1 MKKYPI
7 INRILSLT
15 MVAAL
20 LVASPIGAY
29 AANITESATEASVS
43 ESKADANSQA
53 KADSASSD
61 SSSSKTTTSDSSA
74 SDSSASATTASNSS
88 ASATTASDS
97 SASQSSSDSSS
108 ASSASTATSQDQNA
122 AVTLE
127 DGSVA
132 VDSATWTAKMVS
144 ESDEAGSLIWNHS
157 NQNNTV
163 TFKVVDQNGDSLS
176 TDAYSGNKA
185 ISGTLTNG
193 NNLSSLNSGSME
205 GIAKRGIEGYTY
217 TGVYYDLN
225 GSSPKKITNIS
236 YNSNGANRNNGWF
249 YISDEMG
256 NSWNYIKNSTNTDIT
271 LYIVYNT
278 LNEENSVNVKLF
290 YYSYDSGTATK
301 LLGTKEEIIQNNP
314 DNLVE
319 LKDFCETI
327 SDYTYDRASV
337 FNTSGKIKEAD
348 EIKNYKITSYDDS
361 IWKSSGAGWKDGNIA
376 QQLKLYYDKTEWC
389 SQRVETYV
397 GGEKITPGVNNSPNY
412 SFNPNNNGLAVVF
425 IYEPNN
431 TFDSSRV
438 STKDSIQINLFDYT
452 ISGTDSQSE
461 DKNNDGGINADHNLK
476 FAKDPG
482 KGDGYN
488 AYNASGRTKGILA
501 NQLDANGMPSL
512 SATCGDQP
520 LGYLFNTLSGANKR
534 VDEGLDKL
542 FAKDADGYYVFD
554 SDSSFATISGNL
566 ATGSKEFKVYKDTTI
581 KGFFPYTS
589 HTLYNGVSNNY
600 GDALGSQ
607 STNHY
612 LGMTIATTFVQPK
625 DGKING
631 KDMVFEFSG
640 DDDVWVFI
648 DGKLVLDLGGIHG
661 KVSGT
666 INFATGQVTYTGS
679 NSSTITIDETDFRDE
694 EAWSDWSKHTLKMFY
709 LERGHNASNC
719 KIKMNLATIPEGGF
733 ILAKDATGV
742 DTAVADDM
750 EYQFVVKD
758 DLDNPCTNLEYTI
771 VGDTSGTI
779 HKTDSENG
787 CFTLKSGQVASF
799 SKDVNNNKTYKIYEV
814 ATAGQYASD
823 NPLPYFT
830 TIAKVVYSSAD
841 KPSDTKSYAK
851 NATERFIEVSTS
863 ATDTPIVVFSN
874 TLDGSSTIKPEDV
887 IKKSAQVKGYDQRT
901 YDVTLQ
907 ARKTTLDLTG
917 TGSPIDLIL
926 VMDTSGSMNFH
937 ADLKE
942 TNITSIDQMDIEKT
956 YYGIL
961 NTSAATV
968 YEIKYKGSTW
978 KYLDDSFDTWDKAKA
993 LTKDFFEESLG
1004 EKLFTATSERTRFY
1018 YFKDTAKKLI
1028 DKLPEESKLAV
1039 VSFNKSAKIPEING
1053 KDIVT
1058 VTNNKDA
1065 IKTVIDGLTTD
1076 GGTRQDLGLKKAE
1089 DLLKKDDLKKTG
1101 HNKYVVMVSDGSPN
1115 GGKNDDY
1122 NPIKNNSIKYRDH
1135 ILKIVDQNDNSK
1147 TTRIYTIGLDTS
1159 LHTSDIDYAEEI
1171 LQLIATNGTS
1181 YEGYYHSVT
1190 SANLDAQI
1198 KSIIASI
1205 TGLQLSVVITQGQVV
1220 DVIDPRFDLY
1230 DDSGAKVEKKGT
1242 YTIGGHSATV
1252 TVDYNG
1258 IYTVTW
1264 SNQALGVMESDGN
1277 VTPWTASFTLKAKED
1292 FLGGNVI
1299 ATNGAESGVKTGSS
1313 DNVKFE
1319 KFDQPAVNVKL
1330 LDFTLKN
1337 EEEYVFKG
1345 DKFEVYTDSEA
1356 YRWLLDNMTGTGASV
1371 IKNLALTSITDMKWS
1386 KQGDNSLTTSVD
1398 YSYDNTSD
1406 RLGTITYTF
1415 TPNDVVNGAI
1425 DSDGTALKEDT
1436 PVATWTLTVSYS
1448 PTSEADRLQQDT
1460 TRALTLS
1467 NNPGA
1472 EVVKKEATG
1481 TYKDNVAT
1489 IALKLMKYGNGQNDV
1504 KYSLANAEFTLSTS
1518 DNIGR
1523 EDKKTT
1529 GDGTDGTTLGLI
1541 TFADLK
1547 TGTYTLK
1554 ETKAP
1559 EGWQLNN
1566 TEYTVSINK
1575 KTDSSDDAADKKY
1588 LYTIRVSHQESDE
1601 TVTDIDCTVNLE
1613 EGKVTDSKDQSIA
1626 LDELAESDM
1635 LQLNVYDQMAYELP
1649 HTGGSGVYVYII
1661 GGILLMLVGALLIYK
1676 TKNNKNK

>member
-163 TFKVVDQNGDSLS
+163 TFKVVDQNGNPLS

-185 ISGTLTNG
+185 ISGNLQNG

-236 YNSNGANRNNGWF
+236 YNSNGVNNKNGWF
-249 YISDEMG
+249 YKSEEKSS
-256 NSWNYIKNSTNTDIT
+256 SWNYIENSTNTDIT

-278 LNEENSVNVKLF
+278 LNKENSVNVKLF
-290 YYSYDSGTATK
+290 YYSYDDSGTAIK
-301 LLGTKEEIIQNNP
+301 LLNTKEVTIQNNP
-314 DNLVE
+314 DDLVE
-319 LKDFCETI
+319 LKDFCEPI
-327 SDYTYDRASV
+327 SGYTYDRASV
-337 FNTSGKIKEAD
+337 FNTSGKIQEAD
-348 EIKNYKITSYDDS
+348 TIKDYQITSEEEA

-376 QQLKLYYDKTEWC
+376 QQLKLYYDKNQRF

-397 GGEKITPGVNNSPNY
+397 GGEKIADY
-412 SFNPNNNGLAVVF
+412 SYNTYGNGLAVVF
-425 IYEPNN
+425 IYEPST

-461 DKNNDGGINADHNLK
+461 EKNNDGGINANHNLK

-482 KGDGYN
+482 QGGDYN
-488 AYNASGRTKGILA
+488 SYNASGRTTGILA
-501 NQLDANGMPSL
+501 NQLDTNGMPSL
-512 SATCGDQP
+512 SATCGDQS
-520 LGYLFNTLSGANKR
+520 LDYLFNTQSGDNKR

-566 ATGSKEFKVYKDTTI
+566 ATGSKEFKVYNDTAI

-666 INFATGQVTYTGS
+666 INFATGQITYTGS
-679 NSSTITIDETDFRDE
+679 NSSNTTIDETDFRDK
-694 EAWSDWSKHTLKMFY
+694 EAWSDWTTHTLKMFY
-709 LERGHNASNC
+709 LERGHAASNC

-742 DTAVADDM
+742 DTAIADGM
-750 EYQFVVKD
+750 EYQFIVKD
-758 DLDNPCTNLEYTI
+758 DSDNPCTNLEYTI
-771 VGDTSGTI
+771 MGDTSGTTY
-779 HKTDSENG
+779 KTDSGTG

-799 SKDVNNNKTYKIYEV
+799 SKGVDNNKTYNIYEV

-823 NPLPYFT
+823 NLLTYFT

-841 KPSDTKSYAK
+841 KPSVTKSYAK
-851 NATERFIEVSTS
+851 NDTERFIEVSTS

-887 IKKSAQVKGYDQRT
+887 IKKSAQVRDYDQRT

-942 TNITSIDQMDIEKT
+942 TNIASIDQMDTEKT

-968 YEIKYKGSTW
+968 YEIKYKDGKW
-978 KYLDDSFDTWDKAKA
+978 KYIDDSFDDWGITKKVKD
-993 LTKDFFEESLG
+993 LTDGFIKDSLG
-1004 EKLFTATSERTRFY
+1004 KKLFTATSERTRFY
-1018 YFKDTAKKLI
+1018 YFKDTAKNLI
-1028 DKLPEESKLAV
+1028 NKLPENSKVAL
-1039 VSFNKSAKIPEING
+1039 VSFNNSAKISKING
-1053 KDIVT
+1053 KEIVT
-1058 VTNNKDA
+1058 VNNNNKNA
-1065 IKTVIDGLTTD
+1065 IKIAIDELTTD
-1076 GGTRQDLGLKKAE
+1076 GGTRQDLGLEKAV
-1089 DLLKKDDLKKTG
+1089 DLLKKDGLKMTG

-1115 GGKNDDY
+1115 GGNNATY
-1122 NPIKNNSIKYRDH
+1122 NQIKENSIKHRDD
-1135 ILKIVDQNDNSK
+1135 ILKIVDQSDSSK

-1159 LHTSDIDYAEEI
+1159 LHTSETDYAEEI

-1205 TGLQLSVVITQGQVV
+1205 TGLQLSVVITQGQMV

-1230 DDSGAKVEKKGT
+1230 DDFDTKVEKAGT
-1242 YTIGGHSATV
+1242 YTIGDHSATV
-1252 TVDYNG
+1252 TVDKG

-1264 SNQALGVMESDGN
+1264 SGQNLGENDANGN

-1345 DKFEVYTDSEA
+1345 DKFDVYTDSGA
-1356 YRWLLDNMTGTGASV
+1356 YKWLLDNMTGTGASV
-1371 IKNLALTSITDMKWS
+1371 IKNLALTSIDDRNWN

-1398 YSYDNTSD
+1398 YSYDTTSD

-1415 TPNDVVNGAI
+1415 TREVVDGTI
-1425 DSDGTALKEDT
+1425 DSNGTALKEGT

-1448 PTSEADRLQQDT
+1448 PTSAADRLQQDT

-1467 NNPGA
+1467 DNPGA
-1472 EVVKKEATG
+1472 EVEKKESTG

-1489 IALKLMKYGNGQNDV
+1489 IALKLMKYGNGQNDA

-1518 DNIGR
+1518 GVLGR

-1588 LYTIRVSHQESDE
+1588 LYTITVSHQESDE
-1601 TVTDIDCTVNLE
+1601 TVTDIDCTVDLK
-1613 EGKVTDSKDQSIA
+1613 EGKVTNSEGKSIA

>member
-43 ESKADANSQA
+43 ESKANANSQA

-74 SDSSASATTASNSS
+74 YDSSASATTASNSS
-88 ASATTASDS
+88 SSATTASDS
-97 SASQSSSDSSS
+97 SASQSSSDSGS

-122 AVTLE
+122 AVTSE

-144 ESDEAGSLIWNHS
+144 ESDNAGSLIWNHS
-157 NQNNTV
+157 NKKNTV
-163 TFKVVDQNGDSLS
+163 TFKVVDQNGNPLS
-176 TDAYSGNKA
+176 TNAYSGNQA
-185 ISGTLTNG
+185 ISGNLQDG
-193 NNLSSLNSGSME
+193 KNLSSLNSDSME
-205 GIAKRGIEGYTY
+205 DIAQRNIEDYTY

-236 YNSNGANRNNGWF
+236 YNSYGAENNNGWF
-249 YISDEMG
+249 YTSDEKSS
-256 NSWNYIKNSTNTDIT
+256 SWNYIKNSTNTDIT

-278 LNEENSVNVKLF
+278 SNEKDSVNVKLF
-290 YYSYDSGTATK
+290 YYSYDSVTATK
-301 LLGTKEEIIQNNP
+301 IFDTKEVTIQNNP
-314 DNLVE
+314 DKLVD
-319 LKDFCETI
+319 LKDYCETI
-327 SDYTYDRASV
+327 SGYTYDRASV
-337 FNTSGKIKEAD
+337 FNTSGKIQEAG
-348 EIKNYKITSYDDS
+348 EIEDYQITSEEDA

-376 QQLKLYYDKTEWC
+376 QQLKLYYNKNEWFN
-389 SQRVETYV
+389 QRVETYV
-397 GGEKITPGVNNSPNY
+397 GGEKIADY
-412 SFNPNNNGLAVVF
+412 SSYNTYWNGLAVVF
-425 IYEPNN
+425 IYEPNI

-461 DKNNDGGINADHNLK
+461 EKNNDGGINANHNLK

-482 KGDGYN
+482 EGGDYN
-488 AYNASGRTKGILA
+488 NYNSSGRTTGILA
-501 NQLDANGMPSL
+501 NQLDTNGMPYL
-512 SATCGDQP
+512 SDTCGGQSLD
-520 LGYLFNTLSGANKR
+520 YLFNTDSGDNKR

-566 ATGSKEFKVYKDTTI
+566 ATGSKEFKVYSGTTI

-589 HTLYNGVSNNY
+589 HTLYNSVSNNY

-679 NSSTITIDETDFRDE
+679 NNSATTIYKTDFRDKE
-694 EAWSDWSKHTLKMFY
+694 TWSDWSMHTLKMFY

-742 DTAVADDM
+742 DTAIADDM
-750 EYQFVVKD
+750 EYQFVVED
-758 DLDNPCTNLEYTI
+758 DLGNPCTNFEYTI
-771 VGDTSGTI
+771 VGDTSGTTYT
-779 HKTDSENG
+779 TDSENG

-799 SKDVNNNKTYKIYEV
+799 SKDVDNNKTYKIYEV
-814 ATAGQYASD
+814 ATAGQHASV
-823 NPLPYFT
+823 NPLTYFT

-841 KPSDTKSYAK
+841 KPSVTKSYAK

-887 IKKSAQVKGYDQRT
+887 IKKSAQVKDYDQRT

-942 TNITSIDQMDIEKT
+942 TDITSIDQMDTEKT

-968 YEIKYKGSTW
+968 YEIKYRGSTW

-993 LTKDFFEESLG
+993 LTDDFFENSLG
-1004 EKLFTATSERTRFY
+1004 KKLFTATSERTRFY
-1018 YFKDTAKKLI
+1018 YFKDTAKNLI

-1039 VSFNKSAKIPEING
+1039 VSFNNSAKILQING
-1053 KDIVT
+1053 KEIVT
-1058 VTNNKDA
+1058 VDNNKNA
-1065 IKTVIDGLTTD
+1065 IKTAIDKLTTA
-1076 GGTRQDLGLKKAE
+1076 GGTRQDLGLNKAVE
-1089 DLLKKDDLKKTG
+1089 LLIEKDGLKKTG

-1115 GGKNDDY
+1115 GGNSATY
-1122 NPIKNNSIKYRDH
+1122 NQIKENSIKYRDE
-1135 ILKIVDQNDNSK
+1135 ILKIFDQDDSSK

-1159 LHTSDIDYAEEI
+1159 LHTSEIDYAEEI

-1230 DDSGAKVEKKGT
+1230 DDSGTKVEEAGD
-1242 YTIGGHSATV
+1242 YTIGGYSATV
-1252 TVDYNG
+1252 TVDEG

-1264 SNQALGVMESDGN
+1264 SNQALGVMDADGN

-1292 FLGGNVI
+1292 FFGGNVI

-1345 DKFEVYTDSEA
+1345 DKFEVYTDSKA
-1356 YRWLLDNMTGTGASV
+1356 YEWLLNKMTGTGADV
-1371 IKNLALTSITDMKWS
+1371 IKKLALTSITDSKWS
-1386 KQGDNSLTTSVD
+1386 KQGDNSRTTSVD
-1398 YSYDNTSD
+1398 YSYDTTSD

-1415 TPNDVVNGAI
+1415 TPNNVVNGAI
-1425 DSDGTALKEDT
+1425 DSNGTALKEGA
-1436 PVATWTLTVSYS
+1436 PVAKWTLTVSYS
-1448 PTSEADRLQQDT
+1448 PTSAADRRKQDT

-1467 NNPGA
+1467 DNPGA

-1489 IALKLMKYGNGQNDV
+1489 IALKLMKYGNGQDDA

-1518 DNIGR
+1518 GILGKEN
-1523 EDKKTT
+1523 KKTT

-1559 EGWQLNN
+1559 EGWQLND
-1566 TEYTVSINK
+1566 TTYTVSINK

-1588 LYTIRVSHQESDE
+1588 LYTIKVTHQESDK
-1601 TVTDIDCTVNLE
+1601 TVTDIDCTVDLK
-1613 EGKVTDSKDQSIA
+1613 EGKVTNSKSQSVA
-1626 LDELAESDM
+1626 LDELANSDM

>member
-144 ESDEAGSLIWNHS
+144 ESDNAGSLIWNHS
-157 NQNNTV
+157 NIEYTV
-163 TFKVVDQNGDSLS
+163 TFKVVDQNGNPLS

-236 YNSNGANRNNGWF
+236 YNSNGANNNNGWF
-249 YISDEMG
+249 YISDEMVS
-256 NSWNYIKNSTNTDIT
+256 SWNYIENSKNKDIT

-290 YYSYDSGTATK
+290 YYSYGSGTAIK
-301 LLGTKEEIIQNNP
+301 LLDTKEVTIQNNP
-314 DNLVE
+314 DKLVE
-319 LKDFCETI
+319 LKDYCETI
-327 SDYTYDRASV
+327 SGYTYDRASV
-337 FNTSGKIKEAD
+337 FNTSGKIQEAD
-348 EIKNYKITSYDDS
+348 EIKDYQITSEEDA
-361 IWKSSGAGWKDGNIA
+361 IWKSSGAGRKDGNIA
-376 QQLKLYYDKTEWC
+376 QQLKLYYNNNERF

-397 GGEKITPGVNNSPNY
+397 GGEKIADY
-412 SFNPNNNGLAVVF
+412 SYNTYSNGLAVVF
-425 IYEPNN
+425 IYEPNI

-461 DKNNDGGINADHNLK
+461 GNNNDGGINANHDLK

-482 KGDGYN
+482 RGGGYN
-488 AYNASGRTKGILA
+488 SYNASGRTTGILA
-501 NQLDANGMPSL
+501 NQLNTDGMPSL
-512 SATCGDQP
+512 SSTCGGQSLD
-520 LGYLFNTLSGANKR
+520 YLFNTDSGANKR

-566 ATGSKEFKVYKDTTI
+566 ATGSKEFKVYNDTAI

-666 INFATGQVTYTGS
+666 INFATGQVTYTSS
-679 NSSTITIDETDFRDE
+679 NNSTITIDKTDFRDKKT
-694 EAWSDWSKHTLKMFY
+694 WSDWSMHTLKMFY

-742 DTAVADDM
+742 DTAIADDM
-750 EYQFVVKD
+750 EYQFIVKD

-771 VGDTSGTI
+771 EGDTSGTTY
-779 HKTDSENG
+779 KTNSGTG
-787 CFTLKSGQVASF
+787 CFTLKSDQIASF
-799 SKDVNNNKTYKIYEV
+799 SKGVDNNKTYKIYEV
-814 ATAGQYASD
+814 ATAGQHASD

-851 NATERFIEVSTS
+851 NATERSIEVSTS

-887 IKKSAQVKGYDQRT
+887 IKKSAQVSDYDQRT

-942 TNITSIDQMDIEKT
+942 TNIASIDQMDTEKT
-956 YYGIL
+956 YYGIS

-968 YEIKYKGSTW
+968 YEIKYKEDKW
-978 KYLDDSFDTWDKAKA
+978 KYIDDSFDDWGNTEKVKE
-993 LTKDFFEESLG
+993 LTDDFIKDSLG
-1004 EKLFTATSERTRFY
+1004 KKLFTATSERTRFY
-1018 YFKDTAKKLI
+1018 YFKDTAKNLI
-1028 DKLPEESKLAV
+1028 DKLPENSKVAL
-1039 VSFNKSAKIPEING
+1039 VSFNNSAKISSING
-1053 KDIVT
+1053 QDIVT
-1058 VTNNKDA
+1058 VTDNKNA
-1065 IKTVIDGLTTD
+1065 IKTAIDRLTTA
-1076 GGTRQDLGLKKAE
+1076 GGTRQDLGLKKALE
-1089 DLLKKDDLKKTG
+1089 SLKKDGLKKTG

-1115 GGKNDDY
+1115 GGNDTIY
-1122 NPIKNNSIKYRDH
+1122 EKIKEKSIKYRDD
-1135 ILKIVDQNDNSK
+1135 ILKIFDQSDISK

-1159 LHTSDIDYAEEI
+1159 LHTSDKDYAEEI

-1205 TGLQLSVVITQGQVV
+1205 TGLQRSVVITQGQVV

-1230 DDSGAKVEKKGT
+1230 DDNGTKVEGAGD
-1242 YTIGGHSATV
+1242 YTIGEHSATV
-1252 TVDYNG
+1252 TVDAG

-1264 SNQALGVMESDGN
+1264 SNQALGVMDSDN
-1277 VTPWTASFTLKAKED
+1277 VTPWTASFILKAKED

-1299 ATNGAESGVKTGSS
+1299 ATNGAESGVKTGSN
-1313 DNVKFE
+1313 DNEKFE

-1345 DKFEVYTDSEA
+1345 DKFEVYTDSKA
-1356 YRWLLDNMTGTGASV
+1356 YKWLLDNMTGTGASV
-1371 IKNLALTSITDMKWS
+1371 IKNLALTSITDSNWH
-1386 KQGDNSLTTSVD
+1386 KQGDNSLTASVD
-1398 YSYDNTSD
+1398 YSYDTTSD
-1406 RLGTITYTF
+1406 KLGTITYTF
-1415 TPNDVVNGAI
+1415 TPNNVVNGAI
-1425 DSDGTALKEDT
+1425 DSEGTALEEGT

-1448 PTSEADRLQQDT
+1448 PTSVADRLQQDT

-1467 NNPGA
+1467 DNPGA
-1472 EVVKKEATG
+1472 EVVKEEATG

-1489 IALKLMKYGNGQNDV
+1489 IALKLMKYGNGQDGA
-1504 KYSLANAEFTLSTS
+1504 KYSLANAEFTLSTRG
-1518 DNIGR
+1518 ILGK
-1523 EDKKTT
+1523 EDKKIT

-1559 EGWQLNN
+1559 EGWQLND
-1566 TEYTVSINK
+1566 TTYTVSIGK
-1575 KTDSSDDAADKKY
+1575 KTDSSVDAADEKF
-1588 LYTIRVSHQESDE
+1588 LYTIRVTHQESDD
-1601 TVTDIDCTVNLE
+1601 TVTDIDRTVDLK
-1613 EGKVTDSKDQSIA
+1613 EGTVTNSEGQSVA
-1626 LDELAESDM
+1626 LDKLAESTM

>member
-144 ESDEAGSLIWNHS
+144 ESDEAGSLIWNLS
-157 NQNNTV
+157 NQKNTV

-176 TDAYSGNKA
+176 TDAYSGNEA

-236 YNSNGANRNNGWF
+236 YNSNGANNNNGWF

-256 NSWNYIKNSTNTDIT
+256 SSWNYIEDSGNQNIT

-278 LNEENSVNVKLF
+278 LNEESSVNVKFF

-301 LLGTKEEIIQNNP
+301 LLNTKEVTIQNNP
-314 DNLVE
+314 DELVE
-319 LKDFCETI
+319 LKDYWEPI
-327 SDYTYDRASV
+327 PNYTYDRASV
-337 FNTSGKIKEAD
+337 FNTSEKIQEADKIKD
-348 EIKNYKITSYDDS
+348 YQIISYDDS

-376 QQLKLYYDKTEWC
+376 QQLKLYYDKNQWS

-397 GGEKITPGVNNSPNY
+397 GGEKIADY
-412 SFNPNNNGLAVVF
+412 SYNTYWNGLAVVF
-425 IYEPNN
+425 IYERST

-452 ISGTDSQSE
+452 ISGTDSQLE
-461 DKNNDGGINADHNLK
+461 NKNNDGGINANHTLK

-482 KGDGYN
+482 QGDGYN

-512 SATCGDQP
+512 SATCGSES
-520 LGYLFNTLSGANKR
+520 LGYLFNTDSGANKR

-566 ATGSKEFKVYKDTTI
+566 ATGSKEFKVYNDTTI

-679 NSSTITIDETDFRDE
+679 NSSTKTIDETDFRDE
-694 EAWSDWSKHTLKMFY
+694 ETWSDWTTHTLKMFY
-709 LERGHNASNC
+709 LERGHAASNC

-742 DTAVADDM
+742 DTAIADDM
-750 EYQFVVKD
+750 EYQFIVKD
-758 DLDNPCTNLEYTI
+758 DLGSPCTNLEYTI
-771 VGDTSGTI
+771 VGDTSGTTY
-779 HKTDSENG
+779 KTDSGTG
-787 CFTLKSGQVASF
+787 CFKLKSGQVASF
-799 SKDVNNNKTYKIYEV
+799 SKGVDNNKTYKIYEV

-841 KPSDTKSYAK
+841 KPSVTKSYAK
-851 NATERFIEVSTS
+851 NDTERFIEVSTS

-887 IKKSAQVKGYDQRT
+887 IKKSAQVSDYDQRA

-942 TNITSIDQMDIEKT
+942 TDITSIGMMDTSKT

-968 YEIKYKGSTW
+968 YEIKYKKGKW
-978 KYLDDSFDTWDKAKA
+978 KYIDDSFDDWGKTKKVKE
-993 LTKDFFEESLG
+993 LTDNFIKDSLG
-1004 EKLFTATSERTRFY
+1004 KKLFTATSERTRFY
-1018 YFKDTAKKLI
+1018 YFKDTAKNLI
-1028 DKLPEESKLAV
+1028 DKLPEGSKLAV
-1039 VSFNKSAKIPEING
+1039 VNFNNSAKTLEING
-1053 KDIVT
+1053 ENIVT
-1058 VTNNKDA
+1058 VTDNKNV
-1065 IKTVIDGLTTD
+1065 IKTAIDELTTA
-1076 GGTRQDLGLKKAE
+1076 GGTRQDLGLGKAV
-1089 DLLKKDDLKKTG
+1089 DLLENCGLNETG

-1115 GGKNDDY
+1115 GGNDITY
-1122 NPIKNNSIKYRDH
+1122 EKIKEDSIKYRDG
-1135 ILKIVDQNDNSK
+1135 ILKIVDQSDRSK

-1230 DDSGAKVEKKGT
+1230 DDSDAKVEREGI
-1242 YTIGGHSATV
+1242 YTIGEHSATV
-1252 TVDYNG
+1252 TVDDNG

-1264 SNQALGVMESDGN
+1264 SNQALGVMDSDGN
-1277 VTPWTASFTLKAKED
+1277 DVTPWTASFTLKAKED

-1345 DKFEVYTDSEA
+1345 DKFEVYTGSEA

-1371 IKNLALTSITDMKWS
+1371 IKKLALTSITDRKWS

-1415 TPNDVVNGAI
+1415 TPNNVVNGAI
-1425 DSDGTALKEDT
+1425 DSDGTALKEGT

-1448 PTSEADRLQQDT
+1448 PTSAADRLQQDT

-1467 NNPGA
+1467 DNHGA

-1481 TYKDNVAT
+1481 TYKDNVAI
-1489 IALKLMKYGNGQNDV
+1489 IALKLMKYGDGQNDA

-1518 DNIGR
+1518 GTLGK
-1523 EDKKTT
+1523 EDTKIT
-1529 GDGTDGTTLGLI
+1529 GDGTNGTTLGLI

-1559 EGWQLNN
+1559 EGWQLND
-1566 TEYTVSINK
+1566 TTYTVSINK

-1601 TVTDIDCTVNLE
+1601 TVTDIDCTVDLK
-1613 EGKVTDSKDQSIA
+1613 EGEVTDSEGKSIK
-1626 LDELAESDM
+1626 LDELANSDM

>member
-144 ESDEAGSLIWNHS
+144 ESDEAGSLIWKHS
-157 NQNNTV
+157 DQKNTV

-236 YNSNGANRNNGWF
+236 YNSNGANNNNGWF

-256 NSWNYIKNSTNTDIT
+256 SSWNYIENSKNRNIT

-278 LNEENSVNVKLF
+278 LNEENSVNVKFF

-301 LLGTKEEIIQNNP
+301 LSNTKEVTIQNNP
-314 DNLVE
+314 DELVE
-319 LKDFCETI
+319 LKDFCEPI
-327 SDYTYDRASV
+327 SGYTYDRASV
-337 FNTSGKIKEAD
+337 FNTSGKIQEDD
-348 EIKNYKITSYDDS
+348 EIKDYKITSYDDA
-361 IWKSSGAGWKDGNIA
+361 IWKSSGTGWKDGNIA

-397 GGEKITPGVNNSPNY
+397 GGEKIADY
-412 SFNPNNNGLAVVF
+412 SYNTYSNGLAVVF
-425 IYEPNN
+425 IYEKNN

-461 DKNNDGGINADHNLK
+461 GNNNDGGINANHDLK
-476 FAKDPG
+476 FAKDLEHG
-482 KGDGYN
+482 NGYN
-488 AYNASGRTKGILA
+488 NYNASGRTTGILA
-501 NQLDANGMPSL
+501 NQLNTDGMPSL
-512 SATCGDQP
+512 SSTCGGQSLD
-520 LGYLFNTLSGANKR
+520 YLFNTDSGANKR

-566 ATGSKEFKVYKDTTI
+566 ATGSKEFKVYNDTTI

-589 HTLYNGVSNNY
+589 HTLYNSVSNNY

-612 LGMTIATTFVQPK
+612 LGMTITTTFVQPK

-666 INFATGQVTYTGS
+666 INFATGQVTYTSS
-679 NSSTITIDETDFRDE
+679 NNSTITIDETDFRDKE
-694 EAWSDWSKHTLKMFY
+694 TWSDWSMHTLKMFY

-742 DTAVADDM
+742 DTAIADDM
-750 EYQFVVKD
+750 EYQFIVKD

-771 VGDTSGTI
+771 EGDTSGTTY
-779 HKTDSENG
+779 KTNSGTG
-787 CFTLKSGQVASF
+787 CFTLKSDQIASF
-799 SKDVNNNKTYKIYEV
+799 SKDVDNNKTYKIYEV
-814 ATAGQYASD
+814 ATAGQHASD

-841 KPSDTKSYAK
+841 KPSVTKSYAK
-851 NATERFIEVSTS
+851 NDTERSIEVSTS

-887 IKKSAQVKGYDQRT
+887 IKKSAQVSDYDQRT

-942 TNITSIDQMDIEKT
+942 TNITSIDQMDTEKT
-956 YYGIL
+956 YYGIS

-968 YEIKYKGSTW
+968 YEIKYRGGMW
-978 KYLDDSFDTWDKAKA
+978 KYLDDSSDDWENTNKVKN
-993 LTKDFFEESLG
+993 LTDDFIKDSLG
-1004 EKLFTATSERTRFY
+1004 KKLFTATSERTRFY
-1018 YFKDTAKKLI
+1018 YFKDTAKNLI
-1028 DKLPEESKLAV
+1028 DKLPENSKVAL
-1039 VSFNKSAKIPEING
+1039 VSFNNSAKISKING
-1053 KDIVT
+1053 QDIVT
-1058 VTNNKDA
+1058 VNNNNKND
-1065 IKTVIDGLTTD
+1065 IKIAIDGLTTD
-1076 GGTRQDLGLKKAE
+1076 GGTRQDLGLEKAV
-1089 DLLKKDDLKKTG
+1089 DLLKKDGLKKTG

-1115 GGKNDDY
+1115 GGNDTTY
-1122 NPIKNNSIKYRDH
+1122 EKIKEKSIKYRDD
-1135 ILKIVDQNDNSK
+1135 ILKIVDQSDISK

-1159 LHTSDIDYAEEI
+1159 LHTSDKDYAEEI

-1230 DDSGAKVEKKGT
+1230 DDSGAKVESKGT

-1252 TVDYNG
+1252 TVDAG

-1264 SNQALGVMESDGN
+1264 SNQALGVMDSDGN

-1313 DNVKFE
+1313 DNEKFE

-1345 DKFEVYTDSEA
+1345 DKFDVYTDSGA
-1356 YRWLLDNMTGTGASV
+1356 YKWLLDNMTGTGASV
-1371 IKNLALTSITDMKWS
+1371 IKNLALTSIDDRNWN
-1386 KQGDNSLTTSVD
+1386 KQGDNSFTTSVD
-1398 YSYDNTSD
+1398 YSYDTTSD

-1415 TPNDVVNGAI
+1415 TREVVDGTI
-1425 DSDGTALKEDT
+1425 DSNGTALKEGT

-1448 PTSEADRLQQDT
+1448 PTSAADRLQQDT

-1467 NNPGA
+1467 DNPGA
-1472 EVVKKEATG
+1472 EVEKKESTG

-1489 IALKLMKYGNGQNDV
+1489 IALKLMKYGNGQNDA

-1518 DNIGR
+1518 GILGP

-1529 GDGTDGTTLGLI
+1529 GDGTDSTTLGLI

-1601 TVTDIDCTVNLE
+1601 TVTDIDCTVDLK
-1613 EGKVTDSKDQSIA
+1613 EGKVTDSEGKSIA
-1626 LDELAESDM
+1626 LDELANSDM